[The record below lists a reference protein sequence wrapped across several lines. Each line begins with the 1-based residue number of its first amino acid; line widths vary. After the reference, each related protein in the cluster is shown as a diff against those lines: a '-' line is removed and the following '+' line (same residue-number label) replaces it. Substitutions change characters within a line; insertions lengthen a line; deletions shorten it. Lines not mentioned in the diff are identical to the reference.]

1 MEKVLVL
8 NSVEDNLHYAVI
20 ENNRLVEI
28 VSDEEEKL
36 TGNIYLGRVEKVVN
50 ALDAIFVNIGNK
62 KNGFLRLKDIPE
74 EYYNYFS
81 LKKIDKG
88 TKLLVQVKKDP
99 VGDKGPQL
107 TANISIAGRYMV
119 LFPFSKV
126 IGVSKKI
133 EDENERARLHD
144 IAKYISENSNL
155 GVIIRTAAE
164 GLDESYIQSEMDLLA
179 NRAFEVLEIFKRK
192 RKAQILYKEEN
203 LLDYV
208 LREKLTKDVR
218 LIITNNLKHLETI
231 KKYLKIFIKRP
242 KIEII
247 DGDTFD
253 YMNIYKYFRELFSR
267 KVSLPSGGEII
278 IDKTEALTIID
289 VNSKHFVKGKS
300 QQETAFQTNKEAVS
314 EIFRQLRLRNI
325 GGIVLVDFIDM
336 DSNDMKNMLL
346 EQINEEIKKD
356 KSKIEIFGFTKL
368 GLLEMSRK
376 RTVRSFFENY
386 ISPCPVCGGAG
397 FIVSP
402 KITIK
407 NLYQKI
413 EEAPKE
419 AKEVIIKLHPH
430 FKNLIEKS
438 KLKKVKD
445 LVYHIH
451 FTYHDPKSFEI
462 TWKI

>member
-1 MEKVLVL
+1 M
-8 NSVEDNLHYAVI
+8 

-144 IAKYISENSNL
+144 IAKHISENANL

-179 NRAFEVLEIFKRK
+179 NRVFEVLEIFKRK

-208 LREKLTKDVR
+208 LREKLTKDVK

-231 KKYLKIFIKRP
+231 KKYLKIFRRRP

-253 YMNIYKYFRELFSR
+253 YMNIYKYFKELLSR

-325 GGIVLVDFIDM
+325 GGIVLIDFIDM
-336 DSNDMKNMLL
+336 NSNDMKNMLL

-402 KITIK
+402 KMTIK
-407 NLYQKI
+407 KLYQKI

-419 AKEVIIKLHPH
+419 AKEVIIKLHPY